1 MEHAEDAVKD
11 NKESSLNVE
20 LVDTNALTSSVIMAM
35 SLYQEIS
42 KQNHTAEMWP
52 QHVLTE
58 KSWLVIDANFVET
71 TSFQT
76 ETRPDVSDLSVIST
90 KYFREMDL
98 A

>member
-1 MEHAEDAVKD
+1 
-11 NKESSLNVE
+11 
-20 LVDTNALTSSVIMAM
+20 LTSSVITAM

>member
-1 MEHAEDAVKD
+1 
-11 NKESSLNVE
+11 
-20 LVDTNALTSSVIMAM
+20 LTSSVITAQ